1 MLRRVDLPLPL
12 GPKTVVILCAG
23 MDREKSE
30 KTCFLPNDLHIDD
43 ISTIFSFPIEYSPH
57 FLFFE
62 MSDGH
67 HVDDQFGDGSADE
80 QDDVKRVEH
89 VLPEEKGNH
98 YGVLQGKQ
106 CGKTAA
112 CPD

>member
-1 MLRRVDLPLPL
+1 
-12 GPKTVVILCAG
+12 
-23 MDREKSE
+23 
-30 KTCFLPNDLHIDD
+30 
-43 ISTIFSFPIEYSPH
+43 
-57 FLFFE
+57 

-112 CPD
+112 CSD